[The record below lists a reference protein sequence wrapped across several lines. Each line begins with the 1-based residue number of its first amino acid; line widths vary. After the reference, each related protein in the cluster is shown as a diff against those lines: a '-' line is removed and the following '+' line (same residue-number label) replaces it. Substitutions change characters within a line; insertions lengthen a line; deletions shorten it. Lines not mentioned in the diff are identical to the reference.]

1 MESTKDSAKS
11 ALEVSKRN
19 LVRASDPSIS
29 STASLLLIGG
39 SIAQAL
45 HAIAI
50 ALMKEE

>member
-1 MESTKDSAKS
+1 MESTKDSAQE
-11 ALEVSKRN
+11 ALNVSKRN

>member
-1 MESTKDSAKS
+1 METTKDSAQE
-11 ALEVSKRN
+11 ALNMSKRN
-19 LVRASDPSIS
+19 LVRASEA
-29 STASLLLIGG
+29 STNTECLILIGG